1 MRRVKNSA
9 SLPFIVKRECNTR
22 HVQTSEFLSFG
33 GIEDVR
39 ASLKGEW
46 RFSKMFLDVLSFCFS
61 KGISFEETR
70 LRKVLP
76 LSAP

>member
-1 MRRVKNSA
+1 MFLRGE
-9 SLPFIVKRECNTR
+9 ECNTR

-76 LSAP
+76 LLAP